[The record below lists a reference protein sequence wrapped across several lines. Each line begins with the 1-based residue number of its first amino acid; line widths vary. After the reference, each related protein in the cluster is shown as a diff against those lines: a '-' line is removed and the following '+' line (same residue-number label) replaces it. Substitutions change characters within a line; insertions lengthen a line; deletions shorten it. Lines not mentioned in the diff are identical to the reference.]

1 MINIEKTTEK
11 DLEAICTLDSMVL
24 GNPSRRDFLVNAVK
38 ANQCLVARLRD
49 TVVGFSILE
58 RSFYGQSF
66 ISLLIVHPNY
76 RKRGVATAFIRH
88 IESICSTEKLFTSTN
103 KSNVVA
109 QGVFEALG
117 FVRSGYIEN
126 LEEGDPEII
135 YFKRLKGDGT

>member
-1 MINIEKTTEK
+1 MINIEKATGKE
-11 DLEAICTLDSMVL
+11 LEAICTLDSMVL

-38 ANQCLVARLRD
+38 ANQCLVAIVRD

-66 ISLLIVHPNY
+66 ISLLIVQPNY

-103 KSNVVA
+103 KSNVIA